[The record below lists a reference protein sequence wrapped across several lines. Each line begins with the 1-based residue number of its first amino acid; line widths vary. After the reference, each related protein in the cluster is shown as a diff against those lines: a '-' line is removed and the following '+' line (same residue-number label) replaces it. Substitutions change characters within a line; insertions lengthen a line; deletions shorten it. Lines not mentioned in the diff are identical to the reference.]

1 MPSNTLKRCAMKG
14 ISKDFERP
22 RQQRT
27 RTRKRMKGR
36 ILSPR
41 SCMILQEMW
50 GTTLEAWSNNSSN
63 IARIWLI
70 LDGLHNICLVF
81 RIRVALYNILI
92 PDSKLTHLYRLLAR
106 LQAAI
111 NSHMRTSM
119 FQVLRDLELS
129 SWRYLDAARPSLH
142 SATLPRTSNR
152 KPKRRNPRTF
162 ETPTH
167 PTFSANRT
175 WQTCDMA

>member
-14 ISKDFERP
+14 INKDFKRP

-27 RTRKRMKGR
+27 GTHKRMKGR
-36 ILSPR
+36 ILSQR

-50 GTTLEAWSNNSSN
+50 GTTLEAWSNNSSST
-63 IARIWLI
+63 ARIWLI
-70 LDGLHNICLVF
+70 LDGLRSICLVY

-92 PDSKLTHLYRLLAR
+92 PDSKLTRLYRLLGR

-111 NSHMRTSM
+111 NSHMRISM
-119 FQVLRDLELS
+119 FQVLRDLEPLS
-129 SWRYLDAARPSLH
+129 WKYLDATKQSLR
-142 SATLPRTSNR
+142 SATFPKTSNR
-152 KPKRRNPRTF
+152 KLKRCNLRSF
-162 ETPTH
+162 ETRTP

-175 WQTCDMA
+175 WQNCVMA